1 MTDILNKDLAKSLN
15 VDLSTYDKGLIKLSH
30 IFLWGNTPLSR
41 VVYKAGEVRNYFNS
55 SFAVNILGEGFFNP
69 LRKEHS
75 YDLYQQ
81 RL

>member
-1 MTDILNKDLAKSLN
+1 MTDILNKDLAKSLD
-15 VDLSTYDKGLIKLSH
+15 VSLSFYDKGFKKLSR
-30 IFLWGNTPLSR
+30 FMRDNTPLSR

-55 SFAVNILGEGFFNP
+55 NYAVNILGEGCFNP

-75 YDLYQQ
+75 YELYQK